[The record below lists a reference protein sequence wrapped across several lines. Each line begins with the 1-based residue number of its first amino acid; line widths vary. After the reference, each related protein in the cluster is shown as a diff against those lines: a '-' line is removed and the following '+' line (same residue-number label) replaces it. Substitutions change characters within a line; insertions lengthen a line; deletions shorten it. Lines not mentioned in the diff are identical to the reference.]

1 MFGRASKKGLP
12 EQAHTTQFNG
22 ASQAYAVTH
31 EGSGKTLTEAS
42 QETPMHSINTGLKQD
57 PYNGD
62 KDVSSTR
69 KTDWAALVLGHQAP
83 YFELEHNN
91 KSLFKM

>member
-1 MFGRASKKGLP
+1 
-12 EQAHTTQFNG
+12 
-22 ASQAYAVTH
+22 
-31 EGSGKTLTEAS
+31 
-42 QETPMHSINTGLKQD
+42 MHSINTGLKQD